1 MPDNL
6 NIREQIA
13 KSYFRAMLVAMSS
26 YEPNILRTWESA
38 TDSMRKPC
46 LEMADLLFSTP
57 ILERTCPECGGSKQ
71 VRVQVGLNDTP
82 ANFELRPC
90 EHCSGLDF
98 RNDYYSRWN
107 YLRRVKNGGL
117 SR

>member
-57 ILERTCPECGGSKQ
+57 ILERTCPECGGKGGWLITSTNIGVIQGWQKCECKSGK
-71 VRVQVGLNDTP
+71 VPFTVGDAINK
-82 ANFELRPC
+82 AIKEL
-90 EHCSGLDF
+90 
-98 RNDYYSRWN
+98 
-107 YLRRVKNGGL
+107 K
-117 SR
+117 

>member
-57 ILERTCPECGGSKQ
+57 ILERTCPECGGWKQ
-71 VRVQVGLNDTP
+71 ITVETKPVEGTFKNET
-82 ANFELRPC
+82 C
-90 EHCSGLDF
+90 KSCSGTGKVPFTVGDAINKAIKEL
-98 RNDYYSRWN
+98 
-107 YLRRVKNGGL
+107 KGK
-117 SR
+117 